1 MAIEIVK
8 EGCKKFNI
16 TCPNCGC
23 EFTYEYEDVSIG
35 TVTCPCCE
43 AHLPHKGVVGKV
55 DECPLPTNGE
65 YGTTINPN
73 GTFPMPIW
81 YNQQVAPNGY
91 KIRGGLNQSDNPC
104 DNCPNNP
111 KYLKTPY
118 IGDSPCQW
126 CQKNPNKITC
136 TSGGSNVY

>member
-35 TVTCPCCE
+35 MVPCPCCQ
-43 AHLPHKGVVGKV
+43 AHLPHKGVIGRVNTNPSLNDKYDDLV
-55 DECPLPTNGE
+55 YRPFTLPSWAT
-65 YGTTINPN
+65 
-73 GTFPMPIW
+73 
-81 YNQQVAPNGY
+81 A
-91 KIRGGLNQSDNPC
+91 SDRSGC
-104 DNCPNNP
+104 EGCPNNP
-111 KYLKTPY
+111 KYLKAPY

-136 TSGGSNVY
+136 TSGGSNV

>member
-35 TVTCPCCE
+35 KVPCPCCQ
-43 AHLPHKGVVGKV
+43 AHLPHKGVIGVIN
-55 DECPLPTNGE
+55 TNPFS
-65 YGTTINPN
+65 I
-73 GTFPMPIW
+73 PIW
-81 YNQQVAPNGY
+81 YNQQVAPDGY

-136 TSGGSNVY
+136 TSGGSNV

>member
-23 EFTYEYEDVSIG
+23 EFTYEYEDVKVGVVI
-35 TVTCPCCE
+35 CPCCQLK
-43 AHLPHKGVVGKV
+43 LPHKGV
-55 DECPLPTNGE
+55 NGMVP
-65 YGTTINPN
+65 YIP
-73 GTFPMPIW
+73 PIW
-81 YNQQVAPNGY
+81 YNQQVAPDGY
-91 KIRGGLNQSDNPC
+91 KIRDGLNKPLPSWATKSDNLSGC
-104 DNCPNNP
+104 EGCPNNP

-136 TSGGSNVY
+136 TSGGSNV

>member
-23 EFTYEYEDVSIG
+23 EFTYEYEDVGIG
-35 TVTCPCCE
+35 VVPCPCCQ
-43 AHLPHKGVVGKV
+43 AHLPHKGVIGT
-55 DECPLPTNGE
+55 DNTNPFS
-65 YGTTINPN
+65 I
-73 GTFPMPIW
+73 PIW
-81 YNQQVAPNGY
+81 YNQQIVPDGY

-136 TSGGSNVY
+136 TANLK

>member
-35 TVTCPCCE
+35 VVPCPCCQ
-43 AHLPHKGVVGKV
+43 ARLPHKGVIGTVN
-55 DECPLPTNGE
+55 TN
-65 YGTTINPN
+65 PS
-73 GTFPMPIW
+73 PMPIW
-81 YNQQVAPNGY
+81 YNQQVAPDGY
-91 KIRGGLNQSDNPC
+91 KIRDGLNKPLPSRLTTSDNWSGC
-104 DNCPNNP
+104 EGCPNNP

-118 IGDSPCQW
+118 VGDSPCQF
-126 CQKNPNKITC
+126 CAKNPYKITC
-136 TSGGSNVY
+136 TSGGSNV

>member
-23 EFTYEYEDVSIG
+23 EFTYENEDVCNSVVI
-35 TVTCPCCE
+35 CPCCSE
-43 AHLPHKGVVGKV
+43 SLPHKVV
-55 DECPLPTNGE
+55 
-65 YGTTINPN
+65 I
-73 GTFPMPIW
+73 GTFYTNSSPMPIW
-81 YNQQVAPNGY
+81 SIGQVAPDGY
-91 KIRGGLNQSDNPC
+91 KIRGGLNQPDNPC
-104 DNCPNNP
+104 DNCSNNP

-136 TSGGSNVY
+136 TSGGSNV